1 MTATNTVSCKGSE
14 GEERV
19 TTLGGPAPLVI
30 WTFAGS
36 LGSCQGDAAGSTA
49 FKQGKNTGFTDNI
62 RGTGPNNSILE
73 NLFIRSFLP
82 TVVGFDSPV
91 NFCWSLSS
99 LRAQPLL
106 SQSLR
111 HQGLGHR
118 VWGPDQILPITYL
131 CK

>member
-1 MTATNTVSCKGSE
+1 M
-14 GEERV
+14 
-19 TTLGGPAPLVI
+19 L

-36 LGSCQGDAAGSTA
+36 LSSRQGDVVGSTA
-49 FKQGKNTGFTDNI
+49 FKYGKNTGFIDNI
-62 RGTGPNNSILE
+62 RGTGPNNNIQK
-73 NLFIRSFLP
+73 NLLIRSFLL

-91 NFCWSLSS
+91 NFPWTLSS

-106 SQSLR
+106 FQSLW
-111 HQGLGHR
+111 HQGLVCR